1 MGDLLMEFNKVEF
14 EEKVIEQIKDVYDP
28 EIPVNIYDLGLIY
41 DVAVTEER
49 DVVVL
54 MTLTAPG
61 CPEAGTIPGEVEI
74 RIKELPEVNNVK
86 VILTFDPPWDKSML
100 SDAAK
105 LELGLF

>member
-1 MGDLLMEFNKVEF
+1 MENSKKEL
-14 EEKVIEQIKDVYDP
+14 EEKIIEQIKDIYDP

-41 DVAVTEER
+41 DVAVTEDN

-61 CPEAGTIPGEVEI
+61 CPEAGVIPGEVEI
-74 RIKELPEVNNVK
+74 RVKELPEVKNVK
-86 VILTFDPPWDKSML
+86 VILTFDPPWEQSML